1 MQQRLSSRLEVY
13 TEYQL
18 ESERGKGDSVMSAS
32 GNSEKWLDRW
42 WPLFLILFGVACVG
56 VLVTFAPVI

>member
-1 MQQRLSSRLEVY
+1 
-13 TEYQL
+13 
-18 ESERGKGDSVMSAS
+18 MSAS